1 MTINRNLFKAILII
15 VGVLMISG
23 IAVVMT
29 LTLDEPVFF
38 SHYYDLGVPRDMI
51 QGQRTSFRLQYI
63 SNSQDTRTVTAVVF
77 DDHPDIQIHATKY
90 PGNAVFSWNAGPQE
104 SGEVYGRY
112 RVHTVHCELV
122 GAPDTA
128 TIDGIQL
135 SRARIQFND
144 GSHMRA
150 DLGNIHLYL
159 REGNR
164 APLDHRSSSG
174 SSDGTSETL
183 YKVEENLQLESI
195 EGTLFSQMA
204 DRIRL
209 EVNGRPVEEADGM
222 RLEKGDRLRLTARIA
237 PIEASSDAYTLFDVQ
252 PLITW
257 VDDQGERYTQRV
269 YNLSNLYN
277 DYDFYRL
284 YNYLKERGAY

>member
-1 MTINRNLFKAILII
+1 MTINQKLFKTILII
-15 VGVLMISG
+15 VGVLMVSG

-38 SHYYDLGVPRDMI
+38 SHYYDLGVPRDLI

-63 SNSQDTRTVTAVVF
+63 SNSQDTRRVTAVVF
-77 DDHPDIQIHATKY
+77 DDQPDIQIHATKY
-90 PGNAVFSWNAGPQE
+90 PGSDVFSWNAEPQE

-135 SRARIQFND
+135 SKALIQFND
-144 GSHMRA
+144 GSQMRA
-150 DLGNIHLYL
+150 DLGSIHLYL
-159 REGNR
+159 REAHH

-183 YKVEENLQLESI
+183 YKVEENLQLRSI

-204 DRIRL
+204 DRIHL
-209 EVNGRPVEEADGM
+209 EVNGRPAEVAGGM
-222 RLEKGDRLRLTARIA
+222 RLEKGDRLRLTAKI
-237 PIEASSDAYTLFDVQ
+237 PPTEESSEAYILFDVQ
-252 PLITW
+252 PLITL
-257 VDDQGERYTQRV
+257 VDEQGRDYAQRV
-269 YNLSNLYN
+269 YNLNSLYHN
-277 DYDFYRL
+277 YDFYRL
-284 YNYLKERGAY
+284 YQYLKEQGVY